1 MNRQVFSAAG
11 PGLVLATLSLF
22 QPWLEQ
28 RMALHMAVE
37 IPALFAIG
45 WWAGRGRAPRWLEP
59 MNVQGIAGLA
69 AVMGVSALWML
80 PVALDEAVLSPAVG
94 MAKVI
99 SLVAAGYLAR
109 ASVRAASKAVQGFFV
124 LNWAWMTGVAGL
136 LYQQAPAQLCSTYV
150 QGDQSAAGMGLVAL
164 SVAVAGAWLITAF
177 RDPADA
183 RAPLHE
189 AISHE

>member
-1 MNRQVFSAAG
+1 MNRQVVSAAG
-11 PGLVLATLSLF
+11 PGLVLATVSLF

-37 IPALFAIG
+37 IPALFAVG
-45 WWAGRGRAPRWLEP
+45 WWAGPSKVPRWLKP
-59 MNVQGIAGLA
+59 MNAQGIAGLV
-69 AVMGVSALWML
+69 AVMGVTALWML
-80 PVALDEAVLSPAVG
+80 PVALDEAVLSSAVG

-109 ASVRAASKAVQGFFV
+109 ASMRAASKAVQGFFV

-136 LYQQAPAQLCSTYV
+136 LYQQALEQLCSTYV

-164 SVAVAGAWLITAF
+164 SVAVPGAWLITAF
-177 RDPADA
+177 RDPPDVGAV
-183 RAPLHE
+183 LHK
-189 AISHE
+189 ATFHE